1 MSREPAR
8 LARVK
13 SPAALLAATI
23 LLAGCMTSSPPEE
36 RRTSQGPTARQFWT
50 LRSVMENNRE
60 PSLDERRH
68 FEDQLEL
75 RISQYLAQHPEDA
88 NSLQV
93 SSFRF
98 DKRVVVGQSK
108 EQVLI
113 LVGGPVAVTDNQA
126 DMEKL
131 AGRFWKEIQG
141 NVTECWVYPV
151 GWRIFFT
158 GSRVSEIT
166 QYLEKK

>member
-1 MSREPAR
+1 MSA
-8 LARVK
+8 
-13 SPAALLAATI
+13 
-23 LLAGCMTSSPPEE
+23 SPPVEQ
-36 RRTSQGPTARQFWT
+36 RTSQGPTARQFWM
-50 LRSVMENNRE
+50 LRSVMTNNRE

-68 FEDQLEL
+68 FDDQLEL

-98 DKRVVVGQSK
+98 DKRVVIGQSK

-113 LVGGPVAVTDNQA
+113 LLGAPLGVTSDQA
-126 DMEKL
+126 EMEKL
-131 AGRFWKEIQG
+131 AGRFAKEIQG

-158 GSRVSEIT
+158 GPRVLEIT
-166 QYLEKK
+166 QYLEKN

>member
-1 MSREPAR
+1 MSA
-8 LARVK
+8 
-13 SPAALLAATI
+13 
-23 LLAGCMTSSPPEE
+23 SPPVEQ
-36 RRTSQGPTARQFWT
+36 RTSQGPTARQFWM
-50 LRSVMENNRE
+50 LRSVMANNRE

-68 FEDQLEL
+68 FDDQLEL
-75 RISQYLAQHPEDA
+75 RISQYLGQHPEDA

-113 LVGGPVAVTDNQA
+113 LLGGPMAVTSDQA
-126 DMEKL
+126 EMEKL

-158 GSRVSEIT
+158 GPRVSEIT